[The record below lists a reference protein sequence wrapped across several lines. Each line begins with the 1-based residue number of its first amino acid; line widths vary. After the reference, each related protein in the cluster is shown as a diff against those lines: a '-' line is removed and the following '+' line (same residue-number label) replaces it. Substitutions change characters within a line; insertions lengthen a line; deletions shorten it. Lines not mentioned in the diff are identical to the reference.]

1 MTLTTISVCSS
12 AADYHQVSQQV
23 KQLEE
28 DTAAVLE
35 EVTKTK
41 STMGR
46 VLSAWDSYSDCFSSL
61 QAWLEQGSAAHSHGR
76 RPEVLL
82 PHQLKYVTNK

>member
-1 MTLTTISVCSS
+1 M
-12 AADYHQVSQQV
+12 

-28 DTAAVLE
+28 DTAVVLE
-35 EVTKTK
+35 EVNTAK

-46 VLSAWDSYSDCFSSL
+46 VLSAWDSYSDCLSSL
-61 QAWLEQGSAAHSHGR
+61 QAWLEQGSVTHSHGH

-82 PHQLKYVTNK
+82 TQTII